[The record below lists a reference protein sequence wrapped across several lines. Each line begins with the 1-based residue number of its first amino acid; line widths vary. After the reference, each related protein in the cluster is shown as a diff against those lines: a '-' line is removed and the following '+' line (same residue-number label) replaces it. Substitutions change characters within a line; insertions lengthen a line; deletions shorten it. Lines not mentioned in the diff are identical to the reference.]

1 MPDELRPLNALK
13 PESTAS
19 AKDKHDY
26 LVALLKESRYGMID
40 FMFKQAAVLT
50 LLIGWIVSSDKARD
64 FIADNPMV
72 RNMGAGVVAFYSF
85 LFVFWAWTYRN
96 RSASAHEHLLKLAYM
111 PADFYSTLLITRQ
124 LATSLVGIHVV
135 GCGVLI
141 AFIFHVR

>member
-1 MPDELRPLNALK
+1 
-13 PESTAS
+13 
-19 AKDKHDY
+19 
-26 LVALLKESRYGMID
+26 MID

-64 FIADNPMV
+64 FIAANPMV

-141 AFIFHVR
+141 AFLFHVR